1 MAKNYPIPSPKINTL
16 KPKKQT
22 IANILNFSKSFQ
34 VQKVGNLKI
43 ELHLN

>member
-1 MAKNYPIPSPKINTL
+1 MAKNYPIPSPKLNTL

-22 IANILNFSKSFQ
+22 IANILNFSKSYQ
-34 VQKVGNLKI
+34 VQKVGSLNI